1 MALVTNFVSQQ
12 PSMGQ
17 TKTYEDFGKFL
28 GLRPHRLGIVS
39 KMYPNLT
46 ASFLT
51 ESLMNI
57 YYNENK
63 ASKFQNIDAMVFE
76 WEIDVNFIKRVEFA
90 AVPTGTGLNGSDI
103 IMAFKE
109 RYYEKYDTFRIEGTR
124 QQCFV
129 KSSPLRKADNYWELI
144 VQLIDADYSTILDT
158 TGTQVGSTT
167 RWISNYHPE
176 LSEEGYTKYQSNI
189 ERHRN
194 HISLH
199 RNDVSFSSQFAA
211 LEDVF
216 ISIGQPDASN
226 NGNFKEVVYKMKKK
240 EQECLESFMLARN
253 QGMLFGKSN
262 YDKNGK
268 CTITDPKTGRAI
280 PMGDGLIAQIERYA
294 NKYAYAKLTINAF
307 DTMIETMRERAKE
320 PTGNQWV
327 FVCNEKMWTQIQRTL
342 RDYLKDWKTN
352 GVFFYSKKAG
362 GMVEVGATF
371 DTYNFGG
378 NQLTFHVDRS
388 LTYEYPDKG
397 YGLCIDL
404 TSDKTSGVPAAQMFT
419 LKGGEFIRGVLKGVG
434 GMDGVTSGDVNT
446 AVAGSKI
453 IHMGY
458 AGIGVYNP
466 YRSFIMM
473 EQ

>member
-1 MALVTNFVSQQ
+1 MALVTNFVSQH
-12 PSMGQ
+12 PNMGT

-57 YYNENK
+57 YYNAGK
-63 ASKFQNIDAMVFE
+63 TSKFQNIDAMVFE

-90 AVPTGTGLNGSDI
+90 AVPIGTGANGADI

-109 RYYEKYDTFRIEGTR
+109 TYYQKFDTFRIEATR
-124 QQCFV
+124 QQCIV
-129 KSSPLRKADNYWELI
+129 KSTPVRKADNYWEVI
-144 VQLIDADYSTILDT
+144 VQLIDADYASILDT
-158 TGTQVGSTT
+158 SGTQVGSTT

-176 LSEEGYTKYQSNI
+176 LSEEGFTKYQSNI

-216 ISIGQPDASN
+216 ISIGQPDAST
-226 NGNFKEVVYKMKKK
+226 NGAFKEVVYKMKKK
-240 EQECLESFMLARN
+240 EQECLENFMLARN
-253 QGMLFGKSN
+253 NSLLFGKSN
-262 YDKNGK
+262 FDKNGK
-268 CTITDPKTGRAI
+268 CTVTDPKTGRPI
-280 PMGDGLIAQIERYA
+280 PMGDGMIAQVERYA
-294 NKYAYAKLTINAF
+294 NKYAYAKLTTNAF
-307 DTMIETMRERAKE
+307 DTMIETMRERAKT

-327 FVCNEKMWTQIQRTL
+327 FVVNEKMFSQVQRLL
-342 RDYLKDWKTN
+342 REYLKDWKTN

-371 DTYNFGG
+371 DVYNFAG

-397 YGLCIDL
+397 YGICVDL
-404 TSDKTSGVPAAQMFT
+404 TSDASTGTPAVQMFT
-419 LKGGEFIRGVLKGVG
+419 LKGGEFIRGVLRGVG
-434 GMDGVTSGDVNT
+434 GMDGVTSGDVST
-446 AVAGSKI
+446 PVAGSKI

-458 AGIGVYNP
+458 AGMGVFNP
-466 YRSFIMM
+466 YRSFVMI